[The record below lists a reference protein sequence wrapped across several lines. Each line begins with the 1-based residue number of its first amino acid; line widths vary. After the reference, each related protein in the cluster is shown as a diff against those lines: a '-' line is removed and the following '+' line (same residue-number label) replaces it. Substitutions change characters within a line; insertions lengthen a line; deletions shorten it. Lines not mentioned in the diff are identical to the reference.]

1 MARPPII
8 ISNGGIASALTKGLK
23 AAPGENPDGK
33 DPAVIK
39 IIMANLAEL
48 NNRITGANPNNEPI
62 PKARTLRGGGTP
74 ASKNEAKIYWRLEND
89 RAHTREVGLDAR

>member
-8 ISNGGIASALTKGLK
+8 ISNGGIASELTRNLRP
-23 AAPGENPDGK
+23 AADEK
-33 DPAVIK
+33 RTAIQ
-39 IIMANLAEL
+39 IIVDNVTEL
-48 NNRITGANPNNEPI
+48 NARITSANPNKEPI
-62 PKARTLRGGGTP
+62 PTARTLRGGGTP